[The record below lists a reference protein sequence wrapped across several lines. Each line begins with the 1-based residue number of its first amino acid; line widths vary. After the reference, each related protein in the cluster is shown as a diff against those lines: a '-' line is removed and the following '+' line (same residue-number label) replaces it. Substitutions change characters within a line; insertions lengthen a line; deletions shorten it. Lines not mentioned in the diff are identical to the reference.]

1 MEQLNRWPRIKVSA
15 ASSTKHVVKAAKN
28 QSAEIL
34 RGAPQPC
41 GRGGWNGAFPV
52 RRGRPPDAL
61 GQMGQER
68 HNGHP
73 NSENLDKGEGR
84 REDIGNRWG
93 NTGGRGTLQGD
104 RGERLRPYRSQ
115 RSSGSY
121 KYVNFAN
128 VSFSFYFFVVK
139 FFLNIYTMTILLS
152 FLLFVCSIQFY
163 YLVEGKKKKNKEK
176 ILSNM

>member
-1 MEQLNRWPRIKVSA
+1 MERLNRWPRIKVSA
-15 ASSTKHVVKAAKN
+15 ASSTKHAVKAAKD
-28 QSAEIL
+28 QSTEIL

-73 NSENLDKGEGR
+73 NHENLDKGEGG

-104 RGERLRPYRSQ
+104 RGERLRSDRSQ
-115 RSSGSY
+115 RSSRSY

-128 VSFSFYFFVVK
+128 VSFFYVK
-139 FFLNIYTMTILLS
+139 FFLNTRRENFIVVLTFCAFNSILLFS
-152 FLLFVCSIQFY
+152 
-163 YLVEGKKKKNKEK
+163 GKKKEK
-176 ILSNM
+176 IRKKFCQICK